1 MNIINLL
8 LIGLAWILAAALV
21 IGVIGAALLATW
33 MQVNDRKEIES

>member
-21 IGVIGAALLATW
+21 IGVIGAALLGKKKR
-33 MQVNDRKEIES
+33 MI